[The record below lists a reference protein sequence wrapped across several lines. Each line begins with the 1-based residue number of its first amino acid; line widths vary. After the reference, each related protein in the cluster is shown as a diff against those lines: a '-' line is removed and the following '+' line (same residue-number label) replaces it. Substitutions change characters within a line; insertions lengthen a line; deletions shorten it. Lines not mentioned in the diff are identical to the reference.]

1 MVRGRHRGHRPDRC
15 DGGGAGP
22 DAGAEDSPL
31 GRALLGHRVGES
43 VSYEAPEGRATAE
56 VVSLGEQPEG

>member
-1 MVRGRHRGHRPDRC
+1 MDTVRIGATTAVLDRTLVS
-15 DGGGAGP
+15 A
-22 DAGAEDSPL
+22 DSPL
-31 GRALLGHRVGES
+31 RRALLGHRVGDS